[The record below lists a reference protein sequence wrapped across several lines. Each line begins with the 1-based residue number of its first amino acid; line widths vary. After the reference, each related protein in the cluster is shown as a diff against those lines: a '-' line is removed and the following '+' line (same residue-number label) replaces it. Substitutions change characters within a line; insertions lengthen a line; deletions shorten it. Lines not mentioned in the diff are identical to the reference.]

1 MTQRLPMH
9 LRWPSLGLKPYQELQ
24 ICGICSKVELVL
36 HRISTQCDKQP
47 GLIPSLFSFIRISTS
62 CQIRLSLTE
71 KFWFHWET
79 LSKFWILLPKHFFFF
94 GELTQVLN
102 PAEYGQVYPRPSK
115 ALREEK
121 FRIFWDPL
129 QTPKLVYFW
138 NTITFSATGL
148 GISIG
153 WKTWVPMATLRAL

>member
-1 MTQRLPMH
+1 MVGCEVLLDIKVFCPCRQVTQRLPMH

-94 GELTQVLN
+94 LENWPKFLIQLSMAKSIQDLVKHCVRKSSGSSGI
-102 PAEYGQVYPRPSK
+102 PSRPQS
-115 ALREEK
+115 
-121 FRIFWDPL
+121 
-129 QTPKLVYFW
+129 
-138 NTITFSATGL
+138 
-148 GISIG
+148 
-153 WKTWVPMATLRAL
+153 